1 MDINDSVME
10 GSCTGVQI
18 HIPHTKETFVEHF
31 SLFLYMA
38 CGKLSAQHR
47 RVLVV
52 MKTEIFHIHGMEI
65 ILSQTG
71 QDLPEAWNRSARE
84 NIFFDPGISGML
96 FQSADKVKEEYA
108 AFFQDFADTVYKKLV
123 VWSCLHARSYL
134 R

>member
-31 SLFLYMA
+31 PLFLYMFVEII
-38 CGKLSAQHR
+38 CPAQKS
-47 RVLVV
+47 LVV

-108 AFFQDFADTVYKKLV
+108 AFFQDFADTVYKS
-123 VWSCLHARSYL
+123 W
-134 R
+134 